1 MNLIIPMAGRGS
13 RIRPH
18 SLTVPKPLLPVAGK
32 PIVQRLAE
40 DIIGSMDAKI
50 EHIGFVT
57 GDFGREA
64 EDRLLEVAA
73 ALGAE
78 GHIFHQDQPLG
89 TAHAIYCAETLLDE
103 KVVVAFA
110 DTLFRADFKI
120 DTEKD
125 GIIWVQK
132 VEDPSAFGVVKI
144 DDRGI
149 ISELVEKPRTPVSD
163 LAIIGIY
170 YFKNGALLHE
180 QIRHIIDNDIR
191 VKGEYQLTT
200 CLENMKNLG
209 QEFHVAEVDEWL
221 DCGNKEH
228 FVYTNQR
235 VLEFLLEKG
244 EELVSPSAVLENA
257 IVIPPSFIAGGAEIS
272 HAVIGPHVSVG
283 SGTVIRNS
291 VIRNSVIRD
300 DSHIENKIIENAM
313 IGTHVTLKDR
323 AGDLSLGDYTSIV
336 E

>member
-18 SLTVPKPLLPVAGK
+18 SLTVPKPLLPIAGK
-32 PIVQRLAE
+32 AIVQRLAE

-50 EHIGFVT
+50 DHIGFVT

-73 ALGAE
+73 ALGAK

-89 TAHAIYCAETLLDE
+89 TAHAIYCAESLLDD

-132 VEDPSAFGVVKI
+132 VDDPSAFGVVRVNEAGVI
-144 DDRGI
+144 T
-149 ISELVEKPRTPVSD
+149 ELVEKPQTPVSD

-170 YFKNGALLHE
+170 YFKNGPILRDEIQRILE
-180 QIRHIIDNDIR
+180 NDIR

-200 CLENMKNLG
+200 CLEEMKSKG
-209 QEFHVAEVDEWL
+209 QKFYVAEVDEWL
-221 DCGNKEH
+221 DCGNKDH

-244 EELVSPSAVLENA
+244 EELVSPSADLENA
-257 IVIPPSFIAGGAEIS
+257 LVIPPSFIAEGAEIS

-283 SGTVIRNS
+283 SGTVIRNA
-291 VIRNSVIRD
+291 VIRNSVIQAN
-300 DSHIENKIIENAM
+300 SHIENKIIENAM
-313 IGTHVTLKDR
+313 ISNHVTLKGR
-323 AGDLSLGDYTSIV
+323 AEDLSLGDYTSIV

>member
-18 SLTVPKPLLPVAGK
+18 SLTVPKPLLPIAGK

-40 DIIGSMDAKI
+40 DIIESMDAKI

-64 EDRLLEVAA
+64 EDRLLEIAT

-78 GHIFHQDQPLG
+78 GHIYHQDAPLG
-89 TAHAIYCAETLLDE
+89 TAHALYCAEPLLDD

-120 DTEKD
+120 DIEKD

-132 VEDPSAFGVVKI
+132 VEDPSAYGVVKV

-149 ISELVEKPRTPVSD
+149 ITALVEKPQTPVSD

-180 QIRHIIDNDIR
+180 QIRYIIENDIK

-200 CLENMKNLG
+200 CLENMKNMG
-209 QEFHVAEVDEWL
+209 QEFHVAEVKEWL

-228 FVYTNQR
+228 FVHTNQR
-235 VLEFLLEKG
+235 VLDFLFEKG
-244 EELVSPSAVLENA
+244 EELVSPSAQIKEA
-257 IVIPPSFIAGGAEIS
+257 TVISPCFIAEGAKIS
-272 HAVIGPHVSVG
+272 RAVIGPHVSVG
-283 SGTVIRNS
+283 SGTVIHNAI
-291 VIRNSVIRD
+291 IRNSVIGEET
-300 DSHIENKIIENAM
+300 HIENKIIENTM
-313 IGTHVTLKDR
+313 IGNHVTIKGR
-323 AGDLSLGDYTSIV
+323 AGDLSLGDYTNIV

>member
-18 SLTVPKPLLPVAGK
+18 SLTTPKPLLPIAGK

-50 EHIGFVT
+50 ENIGFVT

-73 ALGAE
+73 DLGAK
-78 GHIFHQDQPLG
+78 GHIFHQEQPLG
-89 TAHAIYCAETLLDE
+89 TAHAIYCAEPLLDD
-103 KVVVAFA
+103 KVVLAFA

-132 VEDPSAFGVVKI
+132 VDDPSAFGVVKVNEEGVI
-144 DDRGI
+144 T
-149 ISELVEKPRTPVSD
+149 ELVEKPQTPVSD

-180 QIRHIIDNDIR
+180 QIRHIIENNIKI
-191 VKGEYQLTT
+191 KGEYQLTT
-200 CLENMKNLG
+200 CLENMKNRG

-221 DCGNKEH
+221 DCGNKDH

-244 EELVSPSAVLENA
+244 EELVSPAAGLENA
-257 IVIPPSFIAGGAEIS
+257 IVIPPSFIAEGAEIS

-283 SGTVIRNS
+283 SGTVIRNA
-291 VIRNSVIRD
+291 VIRNSVIGA

-313 IGTHVTLKDR
+313 IGKDVTLKGR
-323 AGDLSLGDYTSIV
+323 TEDLSLGDYTSIV